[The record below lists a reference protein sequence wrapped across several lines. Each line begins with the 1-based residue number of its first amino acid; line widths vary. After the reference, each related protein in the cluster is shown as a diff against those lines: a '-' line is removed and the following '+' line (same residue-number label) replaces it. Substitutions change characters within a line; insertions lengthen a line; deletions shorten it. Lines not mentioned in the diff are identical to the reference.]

1 MTALR
6 YTGGL
11 ADGGNVLGRWIAFAA
26 SVLFCAGVS
35 LDAQDRVVSL
45 ERASALKATFPFV
58 RFSTLAA
65 FELPEADGFAHE
77 VPARGDVSQRPLTI
91 PDAVVAL
98 HGKPASVR
106 DYMLPIDVTADG
118 VKTFIL
124 TSSIDSCHW
133 GMIGFPHEWILV
145 EMAEGKRVPFVKF
158 QPVTVFGQI
167 SIEPTYRG
175 SRLSGL
181 YQIRAVHMA
190 ADGL

>member
-1 MTALR
+1 MIARLLACAA
-6 YTGGL
+6 GL
-11 ADGGNVLGRWIAFAA
+11 
-26 SVLFCAGVS
+26 LFCAGVS
-35 LDAQDRVVSL
+35 LDAQDAVVSL

-58 RFSTLAA
+58 RFSTLGS
-65 FELPEADGFAHE
+65 FELPDADGFAHE
-77 VPARGDVSQRPLTI
+77 VPARGAAPQRPLAI

-98 HGKPASVR
+98 HGTPASVR
-106 DYMLPIDVTADG
+106 GYMLPIDVTADG

-158 QPVTVFGQI
+158 QPVTVFGQM

-181 YQIRAVHMA
+181 YQIRAVHMS